1 VLAGSRAWGGDR
13 VRGGRSADELPTERE
28 QLGDAIGNMRFKS
41 RRLRESYDMGA
52 VDTLLDEL
60 EAAVLSG
67 APMAPLLPGS
77 IKRVKIREG
86 YDIEQV
92 DEFLAKIRA
101 RG

>member
-1 VLAGSRAWGGDR
+1 
-13 VRGGRSADELPTERE
+13 
-28 QLGDAIGNMRFKS
+28 MRFKS

-60 EAAVLSG
+60 EAAALSG

-77 IKRVKIREG
+77 IKRGKIREG

-92 DEFLAKIRA
+92 DEFLAKVRA